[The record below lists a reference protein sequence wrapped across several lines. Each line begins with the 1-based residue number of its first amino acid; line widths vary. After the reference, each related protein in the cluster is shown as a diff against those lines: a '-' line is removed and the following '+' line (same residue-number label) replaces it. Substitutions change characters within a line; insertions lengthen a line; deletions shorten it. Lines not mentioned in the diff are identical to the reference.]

1 MNGWEQNVVNHQN
14 MLDEAR
20 RNGAS
25 AGEIGHY
32 ENQLA
37 QARRDAD
44 SYNAS
49 QANQGSSGGGYTP
62 PAEDPALKWQRE
74 QAERE
79 RRRRQDQVMATVK
92 AAFSEFGLDSLYGE
106 IEKWARQDLN
116 DEAIYLKLRETQAYK
131 DRFPAMAALS
141 GKGRAISEKEY
152 ISFEREAARLE
163 RQFGLPEGMLGK
175 DSVTKL
181 LTNEVSAEE
190 LGERVVLAS
199 NATQQ
204 VPEEMRTQFQKYYG
218 VGAGGLAAYF
228 LDSDTAMPLLER
240 QYASASIAG
249 QGLIQGIDTTQAIS
263 EDLFEQGVTTDQA
276 REGFGRVARDKALE
290 QGKNQGV
297 SREGL
302 IRGTFGNENYANLIN
317 KARNAE
323 VGQYAGGG
331 SFVGNDAGMSGL
343 GKASK

>member
-1 MNGWEQNVVNHQN
+1 
-14 MLDEAR
+14 
-20 RNGAS
+20 
-25 AGEIGHY
+25 
-32 ENQLA
+32 
-37 QARRDAD
+37 
-44 SYNAS
+44 
-49 QANQGSSGGGYTP
+49 
-62 PAEDPALKWQRE
+62 
-74 QAERE
+74 
-79 RRRRQDQVMATVK
+79 
-92 AAFSEFGLDSLYGE
+92 
-106 IEKWARQDLN
+106 
-116 DEAIYLKLRETQAYK
+116 
-131 DRFPAMAALS
+131 
-141 GKGRAISEKEY
+141 
-152 ISFEREAARLE
+152 
-163 RQFGLPEGMLGK
+163 MLGK

-199 NATQQ
+199 NASQQ

-343 GKASK
+343 GKANK